1 MQKLYSMLGLAR
13 RAGKLLVGRDS
24 VMASVKKGRVRLV
37 LLTRDASPRH
47 RQELEALGYR
57 GELITANCTMLD
69 LAAAI
74 GKKSCIVALE
84 DENFTNAIQHLI

>member
-1 MQKLYSMLGLAR
+1 MQKLFSMLGLAR

-24 VMASVKKGRVRLV
+24 VMAAVRNGSVRLV

-47 RQELEALGYR
+47 LRELEALEYR
-57 GELITANCTMLD
+57 GDVKTADCTMD
-69 LAAAI
+69 DMEAAI
-74 GKKSCIVALE
+74 GKRSCVFALE